1 MNGELA
7 LAVPVGMPIADRLEA
22 LFDAHEDRLYR
33 LARRLVQRPED
44 ARDLVQETFLRAASS
59 LKHVP
64 EGFSREEA
72 WLVRV
77 LLNIQ
82 RDRWRR
88 MAVRERVDLPAGGA
102 SPSDPETALITKRA
116 VWSALDCLHPKR
128 RAVVVMHELEGIPLA
143 RIASLLGIG
152 QVTVQWHLSMG
163 RRELRRLLQPLVG
176 DIR

>member
-7 LAVPVGMPIADRLEA
+7 LAAPVEVPMEDRLAA

-44 ARDLVQETFLRAASS
+44 ARDLVQETFLRAATT
-59 LKHVP
+59 LKRVP
-64 EGFSREEA
+64 VGFSREEA

-88 MAVRERVDLPAGGA
+88 MAVRERVGLPAAGA
-102 SPSDPETALITKRA
+102 SASDPESALMTKRA
-116 VWSALDCLHPKR
+116 VWSALERLHPKR
-128 RAVVVMHELEGIPLA
+128 RAIVVMHELEGMSLA
-143 RIASLLGIG
+143 KIASLLGIG
-152 QVTVQWHLSMG
+152 HVTVQWHLSMG
-163 RRELRRLLQPLVG
+163 RRELKRLLQPLVG
-176 DIR
+176 EIR

>member
-64 EGFSREEA
+64 EGFSPT
-72 WLVRV
+72 
-77 LLNIQ
+77 
-82 RDRWRR
+82 RR
-88 MAVRERVDLPAGGA
+88 G
-102 SPSDPETALITKRA
+102 
-116 VWSALDCLHPKR
+116 
-128 RAVVVMHELEGIPLA
+128 
-143 RIASLLGIG
+143 
-152 QVTVQWHLSMG
+152 
-163 RRELRRLLQPLVG
+163 
-176 DIR
+176 